1 MCLQSSED
9 LRARATDAMALIQ
22 HLQAFSVATDLA
34 DLPELFK
41 DDSRQAE
48 AAVPPP
54 PFVTN
59 YHLGS
64 FPREAIL
71 IFGLR
76 SGCNSATAETGI
88 DPC

>member
-1 MCLQSSED
+1 LQSSED

-48 AAVPPP
+48 AAVHPPS

-59 YHLGS
+59 HHVGNLL
-64 FPREAIL
+64 RETIL

-76 SGCNSATAETGI
+76 RGCSSATAETGI
-88 DPC
+88 DLC